1 VELENR
7 QLTIL
12 DPRGLKGV
20 AQFDPSYLYPERS
33 RL

>member
-12 DPRGLKGV
+12 DQRGLEGI
-20 AQFDPSYLYPERS
+20 AEFDPSYLY
-33 RL
+33 L